1 MSRKQEKISFWRLLS
16 QSIKDT
22 KQRYRE
28 LKREAKDKAALLSS
42 KSNWSMI
49 ETWIQKCNQNP
60 DLRVTINLTDG
71 TIINMTAYKPEP
83 LSMDKLF
90 DRVTIE

>member
-1 MSRKQEKISFWRLLS
+1 MKKQEKISFWRLLS

-22 KQRYRE
+22 KQRYKE
-28 LKREAKDKAALLSS
+28 LKREARDKAALLSS

-49 ETWIQKCNQNP
+49 ETWIQKCNDNP
-60 DLRVTINLTDG
+60 DLKVTINLIDG

>member
-1 MSRKQEKISFWRLLS
+1 MKQEKISFWRLLS

-22 KQRYRE
+22 KQRYKE
-28 LKREAKDKAALLSS
+28 LKREARDKAALLSS

-49 ETWIQKCNQNP
+49 ETWIQKCNDNP
-60 DLRVTINLTDG
+60 DLKVTINLIDG

>member
-1 MSRKQEKISFWRLLS
+1 MTKEKISFWRLLS
-16 QSIKDT
+16 QAIRDT
-22 KQRYRE
+22 KQHYKE

-60 DLRVTINLTDG
+60 DLKVTINLTDG
-71 TIINMTAYKPEP
+71 TIITMTAYKPEP
-83 LSMDKLF
+83 VTMDKLL
-90 DRVTIE
+90 DRITIE

>member
-16 QSIKDT
+16 QAIKDT
-22 KQRYRE
+22 KQHYKE
-28 LKREAKDKAALLSS
+28 LKREARDKAALLSS

-60 DLRVTINLTDG
+60 DLKVTINLTDG
-71 TIINMTAYKPEP
+71 TIITMTAYKPEP
-83 LSMDKLF
+83 VTMDKLF
-90 DRVTIE
+90 DRITIE

>member
-16 QSIKDT
+16 QAIKDT
-22 KQRYRE
+22 KQHYKE
-28 LKREAKDKAALLSS
+28 LKREARDKAALLSS

-49 ETWIQKCNQNP
+49 ETWIQKCNDNP
-60 DLRVTINLTDG
+60 DLKVTINLIDG
-71 TIINMTAYKPEP
+71 TIINITAYKPAP

>member
-1 MSRKQEKISFWRLLS
+1 MKKQEKISFWRLLS
-16 QSIKDT
+16 QAIKDT

-49 ETWIQKCNQNP
+49 ETWIQKCNKNP
-60 DLRVTINLTDG
+60 DLKVTINLTDG
-71 TIINMTAYKPEP
+71 TIITMTSYKPEAP
-83 LSMDKLF
+83 SINELLSS
-90 DRVTIE
+90 VTIE

>member
-1 MSRKQEKISFWRLLS
+1 MKQEKISFWRLLS

-22 KQRYRE
+22 KQRYKE
-28 LKREAKDKAALLSS
+28 LKREAKDKAALLSN

-60 DLRVTINLTDG
+60 DLKVTINLTDG
-71 TIINMTAYKPEP
+71 TIITMTAYKPEP
-83 LSMDKLF
+83 VTMDKLF
-90 DRVTIE
+90 DRITIE

>member
-1 MSRKQEKISFWRLLS
+1 MTKEKISFWRLLS
-16 QSIKDT
+16 QAIRDT
-22 KQRYRE
+22 KQHYKE

-60 DLRVTINLTDG
+60 DLKVTINLTDG
-71 TIINMTAYKPEP
+71 TIITMTAYKPEP
-83 LSMDKLF
+83 VTMDKLF
-90 DRVTIE
+90 DRITVE

>member
-1 MSRKQEKISFWRLLS
+1 
-16 QSIKDT
+16 
-22 KQRYRE
+22 
-28 LKREAKDKAALLSS
+28 
-42 KSNWSMI
+42 MI

-83 LSMDKLF
+83 LSIDKLF

>member
-1 MSRKQEKISFWRLLS
+1 MKKQEKISFWRLLS

-22 KQRYRE
+22 RQRYKE
-28 LKREAKDKAALLSS
+28 LKREARDKAALLSS

-49 ETWIQKCNQNP
+49 EYWIQKCNENP
-60 DLRVTINLTDG
+60 DLKVTINLIDG